1 MASSSNN
8 ADATGELYAFGVLM
22 NLIVSTLEN
31 NNLRHKSNH
40 KSNRF
45 GPPKIEQKDAGEGL
59 AKRTGD
65 VTKVYYLL
73 GRMRKNLI
81 YHDTLSTK
89 SDFQNNPKI
98 CATICATSVTA
109 YWWVPGMFFGDKRV
123 IGLPKS
129 NTNDHAFDSHVIRN
143 TVCHLP
149 IFFGNQTII

>member
-1 MASSSNN
+1 MSL
-8 ADATGELYAFGVLM
+8 ATPFVTFQFF
-22 NLIVSTLEN
+22 VQSN

-45 GPPKIEQKDAGEGL
+45 GLPKIEQKGAGEGL
-59 AKRTGD
+59 AQRTGD

-89 SDFQNNPKI
+89 SDLQNNPNI

-109 YWWVPGMFFGDKRV
+109 YWWVPGMFFGD
-123 IGLPKS
+123 
-129 NTNDHAFDSHVIRN
+129 
-143 TVCHLP
+143 
-149 IFFGNQTII
+149 